1 MDQGCLQI
9 DRSAP
14 TVYPRSDGFNSGRP
28 RRRPMQLARRSFPPL
43 IHGHSTRRVHA
54 CSPYIKHST
63 SPLSLALPLKISFIF
78 HARGLLSFI
87 RPPRTS
93 SGTYSPP
100 RPCHVQAPWQAP
112 ACNSALQGIRV
123 WKATSWIVNLLIRCT
138 EASGCQGTDKCVSV
152 FGHTQAGGYMVW
164 FHDQLDAIFDA
175 LCRG

>member
-78 HARGLLSFI
+78 HAHGLLSFI

-93 SGTYSPP
+93 SGTYFPP
-100 RPCHVQAPWQAP
+100 PQAMPCAGPLAGPCMQQCTAGNKGMEDYLLDRELTDPMYRGKRMPGYRQVRLRFRSYSGW
-112 ACNSALQGIRV
+112 
-123 WKATSWIVNLLIRCT
+123 WIHGL
-138 EASGCQGTDKCVSV
+138 VS
-152 FGHTQAGGYMVW
+152 
-164 FHDQLDAIFDA
+164 
-175 LCRG
+175 